1 MLTVNFS
8 TTARQIEQSMGDEI
22 ARLAFNG
29 IYNPLQRL
37 KSEIGAFVK
46 VAVDRSP
53 EADDLING
61 FLRNEFGL
69 IEPRQNVENIIE
81 AIITAAS
88 VTGGNWKYKVGG
100 NFSGTIQIG
109 VLQSNLREVLSL
121 PDAQFE
127 SKGKHAG
134 TVRWLSWLLL
144 GGEGIVLDNFHVKH
158 SSVNA
163 QFSRT
168 GGDALMFPGG
178 GYSVTSSGFVPPS
191 FSGVSGNNWLTRAL
205 EKMEQ
210 YLHPLVEAEFRRVF
224 S

>member
-1 MLTVNFS
+1 MLTVKFQTN
-8 TTARQIEQSMGDEI
+8 ARQIEQSMGDEI

-29 IYNPLQRL
+29 VYNPLQRL
-37 KSEIGAFVK
+37 KNQVGAFIK
-46 VAVDRSP
+46 TSVDRSP

-61 FLRNEFGL
+61 FLRSEFGL
-69 IEPRQNVENIIE
+69 VEPKQNVENIIE
-81 AIITAAS
+81 AIIKAAS
-88 VTGGNWKYKVGG
+88 VTGGIWRYKIGG
-100 NFSGTIQIG
+100 TFSGNINIG
-109 VLQSNLREVLSL
+109 FLRTDLREVLSL

-127 SKGKHAG
+127 SEGKRAG

-144 GGEGIVLDNFHVKH
+144 GGEGVVLDGFHVKH
-158 SSVNA
+158 SPVHN

-178 GYSVTSSGFVPPS
+178 SYTVTSSGFVPPQ
-191 FSGVSGNNWLTRAL
+191 FSGVAGNNWLTRAFG
-205 EKMEQ
+205 KIEQ